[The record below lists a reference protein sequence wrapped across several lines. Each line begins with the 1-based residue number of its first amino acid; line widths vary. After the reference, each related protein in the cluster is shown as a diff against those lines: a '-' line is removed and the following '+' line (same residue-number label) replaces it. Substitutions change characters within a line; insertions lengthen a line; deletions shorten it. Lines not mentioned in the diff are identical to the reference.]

1 MLFWRAVQALKKEM
15 VAIQSNKNS
24 ESTDELQKLAEKAV
38 SSFEK
43 YQHAEIQKMRAALQQ
58 FENVSKSML
67 RKEFD
72 KKARVA
78 KKRKQYFACA

>member
-1 MLFWRAVQALKKEM
+1 MQALKKEM
-15 VAIQSNKNS
+15 DSIKRAKNN
-24 ESTDELQKLAEKAV
+24 ELVTGATYELQKLAEKAV
-38 SSFEK
+38 SRYET
-43 YQHAEIQKMRAALQQ
+43 YQHTEIQKMRAALQQ

-78 KKRKQYFACA
+78 KNANNIFACA

>member
-1 MLFWRAVQALKKEM
+1 MLFWRAAQALKKE
-15 VAIQSNKNS
+15 VAIKSNKNS
-24 ESTDELQKLAEKAV
+24 DSTYELQKLAEKAV
-38 SSFEK
+38 SRFEK

-58 FENVSKSML
+58 FENVSKSMP

-78 KKRKQYFACA
+78 KNANNIFACA